1 MLIRCE
7 VGLVSEPWN
16 IYVNRRGGIRIID
29 VFEKIYESFS
39 IVLND
44 DEKRKLNPHKMKYYD
59 RAFRRRCAITP
70 GLTLLEER
78 KGMRRVDLLE
88 GHTVFMGLEL
98 SASRDCWLLRLG
110 NSPTFS

>member
-16 IYVNRRGGIRIID
+16 IYVARRGGIRIID
-29 VFEKIYESFS
+29 IFERIHEIFS
-39 IVLND
+39 IVLGD
-44 DEKRKLNPHKMKYYD
+44 DEKEKLSPHKMKYYN

-78 KGMRRVDLLE
+78 KGMKRVDLLE
-88 GHTVFMGLEL
+88 GHSIFMGLDL
-98 SASRDCWLLRLG
+98 SSSRDCWMLQLG
-110 NSPTFS
+110 NTPVYP

>member
-16 IYVNRRGGIRIID
+16 IYVNRRGGIRILD

-44 DEKRKLNPHKMKYYD
+44 DEKKKLDPRKMKYYD

-88 GHTVFMGLEL
+88 GQTVFMGLEL

-110 NSPTFS
+110 TSPTFS